1 MLLRECDCAEN
12 PGTPSCEECGQ
23 RQVQR
28 SGDGLRPSR
37 IPAGGPLD
45 PGITPAIDASRGG
58 GRPLEHTARQRLE
71 QGLGEPLG
79 DVRVHADAHAATLAH
94 AVSARAFAVGS
105 DLFFAAGAYRPGSR
119 DGDKL
124 IAHEVTHA
132 VQQRGAPAS
141 GPLTVSAPAD
151 AAEVEAE
158 AMASTVQAEASMYSP
173 KGAASAGGHEPARTA
188 GTMGAIRAAAMSIAR
203 TVDPTSDDYQR
214 GYNDGRAANPA
225 APGPLSPDALDDY
238 NEGYQKGQAE
248 AGVAQASLPP
258 AGPESTASPAADSAA
273 PAPISAPASAPTVD
287 PTSDD
292 YQRGYNDGRAANPA
306 APGPLSPD
314 ALDDYNEGYQ
324 NGKAQADAAQASLPP
339 ATAAP
344 DSTASPTPDS
354 ASTPGPLVADG
365 GASSLSS
372 GTTPAPL
379 PPSLRA
385 QIGTLNYYRMRND
398 DFLARHPGGT
408 PPDYYLGYGD
418 KYVHLFSTVLRPKL
432 SVRGREWL
440 DCTLVA
446 LQTAI
451 EDRLDAD
458 PAAFARL
465 EEQGPVFR
473 HFAYGTH
480 PGAYV
485 GCGICSGFVDD
496 DVQILMTPDWS
507 DILGAEGRE
516 QIGVA
521 LNACLARW
529 NNPWWWAFGK

>member
-1 MLLRECDCAEN
+1 MLLRECDCAED
-12 PGTPSCEECGQ
+12 PGTPSCEGCEQ

-28 SGDGLRPSR
+28 SGDMLRPSR

-45 PGITPAIDASRGG
+45 PGITSAIDASRGG
-58 GRPLEHTARQRLE
+58 GRPLERAARQRLE

-79 DVRVHADAHAATLAH
+79 DVRVHADAHTATLAR
-94 AVSARAFAVGS
+94 AVSARAFTVGS

-158 AMASTVQAEASMYSP
+158 AMASTLQTEASTHPPREPASASGHQP
-173 KGAASAGGHEPARTA
+173 GRTARARPAIRGAA
-188 GTMGAIRAAAMSIAR
+188 ISIAR
-203 TVDPTSDDYQR
+203 TADPTSDDYQR

-225 APGPLSPDALDDY
+225 APGPLSPDALDNY

-248 AGVAQASLPP
+248 A
-258 AGPESTASPAADSAA
+258 
-273 PAPISAPASAPTVD
+273 
-287 PTSDD
+287 
-292 YQRGYNDGRAANPA
+292 
-306 APGPLSPD
+306 
-314 ALDDYNEGYQ
+314 
-324 NGKAQADAAQASLPP
+324 DAAQASLPP
-339 ATAAP
+339 AMTTP
-344 DSTASPTPDS
+344 DSTASPS
-354 ASTPGPLVADG
+354 AGSAPTPGPLVADR

-372 GTTPAPL
+372 ATTPASL
-379 PPSLRA
+379 PASLRV
-385 QIGTLNYYRMRND
+385 QVGTPDYYRMRND

-418 KYVHLFSTVLRPKL
+418 KYVHLFSAVLRPKL
-432 SVRGREWL
+432 SMRGREWL

-485 GCGICSGFVDD
+485 RCGICSDFVDD
-496 DVQILMTPDWS
+496 DVQILMTPDWA
-507 DILGAEGRE
+507 DILGAEGLE

-529 NNPWWWAFGK
+529 SNPWWWAFGKQ